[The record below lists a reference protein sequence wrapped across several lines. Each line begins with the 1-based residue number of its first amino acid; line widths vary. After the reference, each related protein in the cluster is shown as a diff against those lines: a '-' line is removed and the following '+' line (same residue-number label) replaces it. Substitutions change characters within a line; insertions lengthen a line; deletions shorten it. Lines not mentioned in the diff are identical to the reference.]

1 MVKKIK
7 DEKKMIKEGE
17 FKNKKEKNEYKDKT
31 VKVSIK
37 KNSVLHK
44 NIKKNREIV
53 KIQKNKKIK
62 KKHDSKKINKEID
75 NNSKEEESEKN
86 EKKIEE
92 IDGNSEEKIDEE
104 PENIEKE
111 DEMEEIEEEEDV
123 EDNDE
128 QNNGKGKDNNN
139 KEDLEEGEDEDENIE
154 EKEEQEDMSEEKEE
168 KDNDENIEEKEGQED
183 ENEEKEEE
191 DSKNIEVSDKE
202 KDNDSKDEDE
212 SKEIK
217 LLKNSIAE
225 HYYTFQ
231 YPKDLYTLLYT
242 CLIFK
247 WIDTTKILILCNTP
261 KEGYKIDIFLRQFRF
276 NTIYLDKEMPLNTN
290 NHFYSQ
296 YLKNTY
302 QICIINL
309 EYSEKSKNF
318 AKDILNN
325 TKVPITII
333 YFDCFSQSLLE
344 YHSFHPNTRSIYHF
358 ISNKDSFLDA
368 YENLNENINFNE
380 FVFDKEQMEH
390 LRYRAEDMLNGIRKS
405 DIKKEK
411 MRKINIELL
420 HSKKMQKFF
429 KENPK
434 ERENIIRNI
443 EENTI
448 KNFSPSVSFL
458 PSYLIHSENNVIAEA
473 IKKEYKDNKRSN
485 KNRRRKKQKKM
496 EQYFEALDKGDGS
509 QNLIKF

>member
-7 DEKKMIKEGE
+7 NEKNKEKGEESKIKKSENEEKDNIYKEEKKKE
-17 FKNKKEKNEYKDKT
+17 
-31 VKVSIK
+31 
-37 KNSVLHK
+37 SVLHK
-44 NIKKNREIV
+44 NLKRNREIA
-53 KIQKNKKIK
+53 KNKKNKTIK
-62 KKHDSKKINKEID
+62 EKNYSKKIGKVVNKNSENEDDESISENDSNIEEENEEKEKHKEEDKDINKE
-75 NNSKEEESEKN
+75 
-86 EKKIEE
+86 
-92 IDGNSEEKIDEE
+92 
-104 PENIEKE
+104 
-111 DEMEEIEEEEDV
+111 EMEEEEEE
-123 EDNDE
+123 
-128 QNNGKGKDNNN
+128 
-139 KEDLEEGEDEDENIE
+139 ENINEEEHEEVE
-154 EKEEQEDMSEEKEE
+154 EKEEQEEEEEEEEEADNEEEQNKEDDKNEQNSEKEE
-168 KDNDENIEEKEGQED
+168 SEEHKDLN
-183 ENEEKEEE
+183 
-191 DSKNIEVSDKE
+191 
-202 KDNDSKDEDE
+202 
-212 SKEIK
+212 
-217 LLKNSIAE
+217 LLKNAISE

-242 CLIFK
+242 SLIFK

-276 NTIYLDKEMPLNTN
+276 NTIYLDKEMPIDTN

-302 QICIINL
+302 QICIINI

-318 AKDILNN
+318 AKEILNN

-333 YFDCFSQSLLE
+333 YFDCFSKPLLE

-358 ISNKDSFLDA
+358 ISNKDNFLDA
-368 YENLNENINFNE
+368 YEDLDENINFNE

-411 MRKINIELL
+411 MRKINSELL

-458 PSYLIHSENNVIAEA
+458 PSYLIHSENNVIADA
-473 IKKEYKDNKRSN
+473 IKKEYKDTKRN
-485 KNRRRKKQKKM
+485 KNKRRKKQKKM

-509 QNLIKF
+509 QNLIQF

>member
-7 DEKKMIKEGE
+7 NEINKQKETKSKITQSNKDEKDKIINKET
-17 FKNKKEKNEYKDKT
+17 KKDD
-31 VKVSIK
+31 SFI
-37 KNSVLHK
+37 HK
-44 NIKKNREIV
+44 NIKQRREFAKHKPNE
-53 KIQKNKKIK
+53 KIYKKILEKKLDKNSKKEELQPK
-62 KKHDSKKINKEID
+62 KK
-75 NNSKEEESEKN
+75 
-86 EKKIEE
+86 
-92 IDGNSEEKIDEE
+92 EKIKQKVGQKDLYLKDEKSD
-104 PENIEKE
+104 ISKV
-111 DEMEEIEEEEDV
+111 EMEEEEDDD
-123 EDNDE
+123 EDNLNEKEHEKIEEENSEKEDIEENEEEQEQSKERVKE
-128 QNNGKGKDNNN
+128 QNNKG
-139 KEDLEEGEDEDENIE
+139 EDEEEENEEEEEGEE
-154 EKEEQEDMSEEKEE
+154 EKEGEEEREEKEE
-168 KDNDENIEEKEGQED
+168 KEKED
-183 ENEEKEEE
+183 EEE
-191 DSKNIEVSDKE
+191 H
-202 KDNDSKDEDE
+202 KDIN
-212 SKEIK
+212 
-217 LLKNSIAE
+217 LLKNSISE

-231 YPKDLYTLLYT
+231 YPNDLYTLLYT
-242 CLIFK
+242 SLIFK
-247 WIDTTKILILCNTP
+247 WIDTTKIIILCNTP
-261 KEGYKIDIFLRQFRF
+261 KEGYKIDIFLRQFNF

-296 YLKNTY
+296 FLKNIY

-318 AKDILNN
+318 PKEILNE
-325 TKVPITII
+325 TKVPLTII
-333 YFDCFSQSLLE
+333 YFDCFSQPLLE
-344 YHSFHPNTRSIYHF
+344 YHSFHPNARAIYHF
-358 ISNKDSFLDA
+358 ISNKDNFLDA
-368 YENLNENINFNE
+368 YENLDENINFNE
-380 FVFDKEQMEH
+380 FIFDKEQVEH

-458 PSYLIHSENNVIAEA
+458 PSYLIHSENNAIADA
-473 IKKEYKDNKRSN
+473 IKKEYKDNKKN
-485 KNRRRKKQKKM
+485 KNKRRKKQKKM

>member
-7 DEKKMIKEGE
+7 NE
-17 FKNKKEKNEYKDKT
+17 KNKKKGEEYK
-31 VKVSIK
+31 IK
-37 KNSVLHK
+37 KSEKEEKDNTNKEQKKKESVLHQ
-44 NIKKNREIV
+44 NIKKNREFA
-53 KIQKNKKIK
+53 KNKIIK
-62 KKHDSKKINKEID
+62 EKNYTKNKINNK
-75 NNSKEEESEKN
+75 NSEKEEDESESEN
-86 EKKIEE
+86 
-92 IDGNSEEKIDEE
+92 GN
-104 PENIEKE
+104 NIKVEKE
-111 DEMEEIEEEEDV
+111 KEEEEEDV
-123 EDNDE
+123 
-128 QNNGKGKDNNN
+128 NG
-139 KEDLEEGEDEDENIE
+139 EENE
-154 EKEEQEDMSEEKEE
+154 EME
-168 KDNDENIEEKEGQED
+168 
-183 ENEEKEEE
+183 EEKEEE
-191 DSKNIEVSDKE
+191 EEEDINEEEHEEIEE
-202 KDNDSKDEDE
+202 KDKQEEEEEEEADNEDE
-212 SKEIK
+212 PNKDSDNEQNSEKEEQK
-217 LLKNSIAE
+217 EHKDLNLLKNAISE

-242 CLIFK
+242 SLIFK

-290 NHFYSQ
+290 NHFYAQ

-318 AKDILNN
+318 AKEILNN

-333 YFDCFSQSLLE
+333 YFDCFSQPLLE
-344 YHSFHPNTRSIYHF
+344 YHSYHPNTRSIYHF
-358 ISNKDSFLDA
+358 ISNKDNFLDA
-368 YENLNENINFNE
+368 YENLDENINFNE
-380 FVFDKEQMEH
+380 FVFDREQMEH

-429 KENPK
+429 KDNPK

-458 PSYLIHSENNVIAEA
+458 PSYLIHSENNVIADA
-473 IKKEYKDNKRSN
+473 IKKEYKDTKRN
-485 KNRRRKKQKKM
+485 KNKRRKKQKKM

-509 QNLIKF
+509 QNLIQF

>member
-7 DEKKMIKEGE
+7 NE
-17 FKNKKEKNEYKDKT
+17 KNKEKGEEY
-31 VKVSIK
+31 
-37 KNSVLHK
+37 
-44 NIKKNREIV
+44 
-53 KIQKNKKIK
+53 KIK
-62 KKHDSKKINKEID
+62 KS
-75 NNSKEEESEKN
+75 
-86 EKKIEE
+86 
-92 IDGNSEEKIDEE
+92 
-104 PENIEKE
+104 
-111 DEMEEIEEEEDV
+111 
-123 EDNDE
+123 
-128 QNNGKGKDNNN
+128 
-139 KEDLEEGEDEDENIE
+139 
-154 EKEEQEDMSEEKEE
+154 EKEE
-168 KDNDENIEEKEGQED
+168 KDNTNKEQKKKESVLHQNIKKNRVFAKNKIIKEKNYTKNKINNKNSEKEED
-183 ENEEKEEE
+183 ESESENGNNIKVEKEKEEEEEDVNGEENEEMEEEKEEE
-191 DSKNIEVSDKE
+191 EEEDINEEEHEEIEE
-202 KDNDSKDEDE
+202 KDKQEEEEEEEADNENEPNKDSDNEQNSEKEEQKEHKDLN
-212 SKEIK
+212 
-217 LLKNSIAE
+217 LLKNAISE

-242 CLIFK
+242 SLIFK

-290 NHFYSQ
+290 NHFYAQ

-318 AKDILNN
+318 AKEILNN

-333 YFDCFSQSLLE
+333 YFDCFSQPLLE
-344 YHSFHPNTRSIYHF
+344 YHSYHPNTRSIYHF
-358 ISNKDSFLDA
+358 ISNKDNFLDA
-368 YENLNENINFNE
+368 YENLDENINFNE
-380 FVFDKEQMEH
+380 FVFDREQMEH

-429 KENPK
+429 KDNPK

-458 PSYLIHSENNVIAEA
+458 PSYLIHSENNVIADA
-473 IKKEYKDNKRSN
+473 IKKEYKDTKRN
-485 KNRRRKKQKKM
+485 KNKRRKKQKKM

-509 QNLIKF
+509 QNLIQF

>member
-7 DEKKMIKEGE
+7 NEKNKEKREESKIKKSENEENDNIYKEEKKKE
-17 FKNKKEKNEYKDKT
+17 
-31 VKVSIK
+31 
-37 KNSVLHK
+37 SVLHK
-44 NIKKNREIV
+44 NFKRNREIA
-53 KIQKNKKIK
+53 KNKKNKAIK
-62 KKHDSKKINKEID
+62 EKNYSKKIGKVINK
-75 NNSKEEESEKN
+75 NS
-86 EKKIEE
+86 
-92 IDGNSEEKIDEE
+92 
-104 PENIEKE
+104 EKE
-111 DEMEEIEEEEDV
+111 DDESESENDSYIEEEDEEKEKHKEEDKDINKEEMEEEEEE
-123 EDNDE
+123 ENI
-128 QNNGKGKDNNN
+128 N
-139 KEDLEEGEDEDENIE
+139 EEEHEEIE
-154 EKEEQEDMSEEKEE
+154 EKEEQEKDEEEANNEEEANSNEEEPNKEDDKNEQNSEKEE
-168 KDNDENIEEKEGQED
+168 SEEHKDLN
-183 ENEEKEEE
+183 
-191 DSKNIEVSDKE
+191 
-202 KDNDSKDEDE
+202 
-212 SKEIK
+212 
-217 LLKNSIAE
+217 LLKNAISE

-242 CLIFK
+242 SLIFK

-276 NTIYLDKEMPLNTN
+276 NTIYLDKEMPIDTN

-302 QICIINL
+302 QICIINI

-318 AKDILNN
+318 AKEILNN

-333 YFDCFSQSLLE
+333 YFDCFSKPLLE

-358 ISNKDSFLDA
+358 ISNKDNFLDA
-368 YENLNENINFNE
+368 YEDLDENINFNE

-458 PSYLIHSENNVIAEA
+458 PSYLIHSENNVIADA
-473 IKKEYKDNKRSN
+473 IKKEYKDTKRN
-485 KNRRRKKQKKM
+485 KNKRRKKQKKM

-509 QNLIKF
+509 QNLIQF